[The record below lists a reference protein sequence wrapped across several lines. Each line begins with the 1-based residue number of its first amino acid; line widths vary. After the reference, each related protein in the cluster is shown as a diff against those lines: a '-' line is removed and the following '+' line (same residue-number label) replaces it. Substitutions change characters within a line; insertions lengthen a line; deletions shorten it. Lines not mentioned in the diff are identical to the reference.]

1 MLLKMLK
8 FCTSFCMLYVKY
20 IPSHFYYDNPLWNTS
35 ECYFFTSYCLE
46 LHDNSLVPKINVS
59 GDWINTFLVNW
70 PNLWIVCGDR
80 IRNYWK
86 GFLSENYYQSQLK
99 NNGNSAEWYLLKGY
113 VRHKSNRKKNCR
125 EAAADVRYKSQY
137 QFLCGIQRNISIQV
151 LKQKQKLFS
160 EKRFI

>member
-1 MLLKMLK
+1 MIIH
-8 FCTSFCMLYVKY
+8 SFLRLTFLETES
-20 IPSHFYYDNPLWNTS
+20 IPSWWTGQI
-35 ECYFFTSYCLE
+35 CE
-46 LHDNSLVPKINVS
+46 LFVETESITIEKDFSVKII
-59 GDWINTFLVNW
+59 INHNW
-70 PNLWIVCGDR
+70 R
-80 IRNYWK
+80 IM
-86 GFLSENYYQSQLK
+86 GTQP
-99 NNGNSAEWYLLKGY
+99 WYLLKGY